1 MSVERF
7 RARQSFLRPTERPSR
22 PRFTPIFAAIVVPP
36 TETPPVTYFPSRR
49 ATLPRASRAIFA
61 RKWPRLLSTAVHPF
75 SAPTCRINTLSRTT
89 RYSNIPGNTI
99 KPIHGACIFSP
110 LLFFLSFSLLFFF
123 FYNDTWKQTTFRFV
137 SFRIFESSSFDCR
150 SNCSFLL
157 SLEGRSLMCFFLF
170 LSLFFFCFSFE
181 DVSSFLQ
188 RFPRT
193 ICIRGDETCRVLSP
207 PLAAPAT
214 WIPSLKLEI
223 FFPTGERNVGGD

>member
-137 SFRIFESSSFDCR
+137 LNFRKFIFRLSIEL
-150 SNCSFLL
+150 FL
-157 SLEGRSLMCFFLF
+157 SPFVGRKEFNVLF
-170 LSLFFFCFSFE
+170 PVSLSLFFSVFRSKTSVHSSKDFLERS
-181 DVSSFLQ
+181 VSVAMKLAAY
-188 RFPRT
+188 FPRH
-193 ICIRGDETCRVLSP
+193 
-207 PLAAPAT
+207 
-214 WIPSLKLEI
+214 
-223 FFPTGERNVGGD
+223 

>member
-123 FYNDTWKQTTFRFV
+123 LQRYVETNHV
-137 SFRIFESSSFDCR
+137 SFRFEF
-150 SNCSFLL
+150 
-157 SLEGRSLMCFFLF
+157 
-170 LSLFFFCFSFE
+170 
-181 DVSSFLQ
+181 
-188 RFPRT
+188 
-193 ICIRGDETCRVLSP
+193 
-207 PLAAPAT
+207 
-214 WIPSLKLEI
+214 
-223 FFPTGERNVGGD
+223 

>member
-170 LSLFFFCFSFE
+170 LSLSFFLFFVRRRQF
-181 DVSSFLQ
+181 VPPKISSNDLYPW
-188 RFPRT
+188 R
-193 ICIRGDETCRVLSP
+193 
-207 PLAAPAT
+207 
-214 WIPSLKLEI
+214 
-223 FFPTGERNVGGD
+223 

>member
-123 FYNDTWKQTTFRFV
+123 FTTIRGNKPRFV
-137 SFRIFESSSFDCR
+137 SFRFVSNFRKFIFRLSIEL
-150 SNCSFLL
+150 FL
-157 SLEGRSLMCFFLF
+157 SPFVGRKEFNVLF
-170 LSLFFFCFSFE
+170 PVSLSLFFLFFVRRRQFIPPKI
-181 DVSSFLQ
+181 SSNDLYPW
-188 RFPRT
+188 R
-193 ICIRGDETCRVLSP
+193 
-207 PLAAPAT
+207 
-214 WIPSLKLEI
+214 
-223 FFPTGERNVGGD
+223 

>member
-137 SFRIFESSSFDCR
+137 LNFRKFIFRLSIEL
-150 SNCSFLL
+150 FL
-157 SLEGRSLMCFFLF
+157 SPFVGRKEFNVLF
-170 LSLFFFCFSFE
+170 PVSLSLFFLFFVRRRQFIPPKI
-181 DVSSFLQ
+181 SSNDLYPW
-188 RFPRT
+188 R
-193 ICIRGDETCRVLSP
+193 
-207 PLAAPAT
+207 
-214 WIPSLKLEI
+214 
-223 FFPTGERNVGGD
+223 

>member
-123 FYNDTWKQTTFRFV
+123 LQRYVETNHVSFRFV
-137 SFRIFESSSFDCR
+137 SNFRKFIFRLSIEL
-150 SNCSFLL
+150 FL
-157 SLEGRSLMCFFLF
+157 SPFVGRKEFNVLFLVS
-170 LSLFFFCFSFE
+170 LSLFFRSKTSVHSSKDFLERS
-181 DVSSFLQ
+181 VSVAMKLAAY
-188 RFPRT
+188 FPRH
-193 ICIRGDETCRVLSP
+193 
-207 PLAAPAT
+207 
-214 WIPSLKLEI
+214 
-223 FFPTGERNVGGD
+223 